1 MSTLQTM
8 SLLTTENPIS
18 AIPPAE
24 SDPVLSLS
32 QQAIE
37 SLSTNNL
44 KSWTVQDYHR
54 MSELGILD
62 PNERTELIAGQI
74 TLMVAKGNPHILTVR
89 LLTRTMETSLNDRPI
104 LVSIQEPIQL
114 NDISEPEPDLAI
126 VKGNMFDYAQRH
138 PQPTEIHLIIEV
150 ADSTLKYDCQV
161 KDKHYAKANIPD
173 YWVVDLKN
181 RQVHVFRNPTPTGYA
196 SQLILAES
204 QTVSLLDFP
213 DVIIPIASI
222 LPPA

>member
-1 MSTLQTM
+1 MSVSITEEPITA
-8 SLLTTENPIS
+8 LLLSS
-18 AIPPAE
+18 ATSE
-24 SDPVLSLS
+24 S
-32 QQAIE
+32 IH
-37 SLSTNNL
+37 NL
-44 KSWTVQDYHR
+44 KSWTAQDYHR

-62 PNERTELIAGQI
+62 PNERTELIDGQI

-89 LLTRTMETSLNDRPI
+89 LLTRTMETSLSDRPI

-114 NDISEPEPDLAI
+114 NNSSEPEPDLAI
-126 VKGNMFDYAQRH
+126 VQGNMFDYADRH

-204 QTVSLLDFP
+204 QTVSPLDFP
-213 DVIIPIASI
+213 DVIIPIGSI
-222 LPPA
+222 LPQCNSATSPMTST

>member
-1 MSTLQTM
+1 MSV
-8 SLLTTENPIS
+8 LTTEDLI
-18 AIPPAE
+18 AVITPAAN
-24 SDPVLSLS
+24 DPTLSLS
-32 QQAIE
+32 KQAIE
-37 SLSTNNL
+37 SLFIKNL

-62 PNERTELIAGQI
+62 PNERTELIDGQI

-89 LLTRTMETSLNDRPI
+89 LLTRTMETSLSDRPI

-114 NDISEPEPDLAI
+114 NNSSEPEPDLAI
-126 VKGNMFDYAQRH
+126 VKGDMFDYADRH

-204 QTVSLLDFP
+204 QTVSPLAFP
-213 DVIIPIASI
+213 DVIIPIGSI
-222 LPPA
+222 LPPV

>member
-1 MSTLQTM
+1 VHRLPSFNLDSVGDRWLVSQKVMIGSRKIAQYKVLPTM
-8 SLLTTENPIS
+8 SVSITEEPITARPLS
-18 AIPPAE
+18 PATGE
-24 SDPVLSLS
+24 S
-32 QQAIE
+32 IY
-37 SLSTNNL
+37 NL

-62 PNERTELIAGQI
+62 PNERTELIDGQI

-89 LLTRTMETSLNDRPI
+89 LLTRTMETALIDRPI

-114 NDISEPEPDLAI
+114 NNSSEPEPDLAI
-126 VKGNMFDYAQRH
+126 VKGNMFDYADRH

-173 YWVVDLKN
+173 
-181 RQVHVFRNPTPTGYA
+181 
-196 SQLILAES
+196 
-204 QTVSLLDFP
+204 
-213 DVIIPIASI
+213 
-222 LPPA
+222 

>member
-8 SLLTTENPIS
+8 SVLTTEDPIA
-18 AIPPAE
+18 AITPAAND
-24 SDPVLSLS
+24 SMLSLS
-32 QQAIE
+32 KQAIE
-37 SLSTNNL
+37 SSNL

-62 PNERTELIAGQI
+62 PNERTELIDGQI

-89 LLTRTMETSLNDRPI
+89 LLTRTMETLLSDRSI

-114 NDISEPEPDLAI
+114 NNSSEPEPDLAI
-126 VKGNMFDYAQRH
+126 VKGDMFDYANRH

-161 KDKHYAKANIPD
+161 KDKHYAKVNIPD

-204 QTVSLLDFP
+204 QTVSPLDFP
-213 DVIIPIASI
+213 DVIISIGSI
-222 LPPA
+222 LPPV

>member
-1 MSTLQTM
+1 MDTLITNAP
-8 SLLTTENPIS
+8 EPI
-18 AIPPAE
+18 ATL
-24 SDPVLSLS
+24 DR
-32 QQAIE
+32 
-37 SLSTNNL
+37 L
-44 KSWTVQDYHR
+44 KSWTIQDYHR
-54 MSELGILD
+54 MSEMGLLD
-62 PNERTELIAGQI
+62 PTERTELIAGQI

-89 LLTRTMETSLNDRPI
+89 LLTRTMETSLSDRPI

-126 VKGNMFDYAQRH
+126 VRGDMFDYAQHH
-138 PQPTEIHLIIEV
+138 PQPAEIHLIIEV

-204 QTVSLLDFP
+204 QTVSPLDFP
-213 DVIIPIASI
+213 DVIIPIGSI
-222 LPPA
+222 LPPV

>member
-8 SLLTTENPIS
+8 SVLTTEDQIA
-18 AIPPAE
+18 AITPAAND
-24 SDPVLSLS
+24 SMLSLS
-32 QQAIE
+32 KQAIE
-37 SLSTNNL
+37 SSNL

-62 PNERTELIAGQI
+62 PNERTELIDGQI

-89 LLTRTMETSLNDRPI
+89 LLTRTMETSLSDRPI

-114 NDISEPEPDLAI
+114 NNSSEPEPDLAI
-126 VKGNMFDYAQRH
+126 VQGNMFDYADRH

-173 YWVVDLKN
+173 YWVVDLKK

-204 QTVSLLDFP
+204 QIVSPLDFP
-213 DVIIPIASI
+213 DVVIPISSI
-222 LPPA
+222 LPPV